1 MVTDLLYKFR
11 IICKHIDNIL
21 NMYMHIK
28 KICSIFIYEKTFC
41 STVKTKTLW
50 SYLYKNSFG
59 NIKNFSKS
67 ETKIAK
73 HVFCRINTK

>member
-1 MVTDLLYKFR
+1 
-11 IICKHIDNIL
+11 
-21 NMYMHIK
+21 MHIK

-41 STVKTKTLW
+41 STVKKKTLW

-73 HVFCRINTK
+73 HVFCRINTKRGIFVSQDNTNYLKL